1 MNRNQ
6 GFTIPEILL
15 PKKEIDPTKWAVVA
29 CDQFSSEP
37 EYWDSVEK
45 IVGNAPSTLRLT
57 YPEAYLET
65 GSKEERIETINRTMK
80 DYLEN
85 GVFENIGRG
94 LIYIE
99 RTFSDKK
106 KAARKGLILAVDL
119 EYYDYNKGSVSLIRA
134 TEGTIRERIPPRVA
148 IRKNAP
154 IEFPH
159 ILILIDDRSNSVL
172 NAAGEAAKSI
182 VYDFDLMKDSGH
194 LRGSL
199 INDEKETETI
209 CAALNALADKTAFRN
224 RYGSDDVLLFAVGDG
239 NHSLATAKTLW
250 ETRKLSLTAA
260 ERETDPARFAL
271 VEVNNIYDE
280 GIVFEPIHRVLF
292 DADIEALK
300 QAFIRSAGI
309 TLTPCPLNNAD
320 LETLASG
327 TTEKQQFYLFDEKN
341 CWLAQIENPLSTIT
355 AGTVQSVLDA
365 FLKTSDA
372 KIDYIHGVSS
382 TVTLGTHPG
391 NVGIILPNIA
401 KEEFFETVIR
411 DGAFPR
417 KTFSMG
423 EATEKRFYMEGK
435 LIK

>member
-1 MNRNQ
+1 MNRNK
-6 GFTIPEILL
+6 GFIIPEILL
-15 PKKEIDPTKWAVVA
+15 PKKNIDPTKWAVVA

-45 IVGNAPSTLRLT
+45 IVGDAPSTLRLT

-134 TEGTIRERIPPRVA
+134 TEGTIQERIPPRVA

-159 ILILIDDRSNSVL
+159 ILILIDDRNNNVI
-172 NAAGEAAKSI
+172 NAAEKASKNI
-182 VYDFDLMKDSGH
+182 VYDFDLMKNAGH

-199 INDEKETETI
+199 ISDGNDIEKI
-209 CAALNALADKTAFRN
+209 CTALNTLADKAAFRN

-260 ERETDPARFAL
+260 EKETDPARFAL
-271 VEVNNIYDE
+271 VEINNIYDD

-292 DADIEALK
+292 EADIEQLK
-300 QAFIRSAGI
+300 QSFIRSAGI
-309 TLTPCPLNNAD
+309 TLIPRSVDPAK
-320 LETLASG
+320 LEQFASE
-327 TTEKQQFYLFDEKN
+327 TTDKQQFYLFNDRN
-341 CWLAQIENPLSTIT
+341 CWLAQIEKPLSTIT
-355 AGTVQSVLDA
+355 AGTVQSVLDD
-365 FLKTSDA
+365 FLKTA
-372 KIDYIHGVSS
+372 NTKIDYIHGVSS
-382 TVTLGTHPG
+382 TITLGTHPG

>member
-1 MNRNQ
+1 MNQNK

-15 PKKEIDPTKWAVVA
+15 PKENIDLTKWAVVA

-37 EYWDSVEK
+37 AYWDSVEQ

-65 GSKEERIETINRTMK
+65 GSKEARIETINRTMNE
-80 DYLEN
+80 YLNN
-85 GVFENIGRG
+85 GMFRNIGKG
-94 LIYIE
+94 IIYIE

-106 KAARKGLILAVDL
+106 KAPRKGLILAVDL
-119 EYYDYNKGSVSLIRA
+119 EYYDFQKGSVSLIRA
-134 TEGTIRERIPPRVA
+134 TEGTIQERIPPRVA

-159 ILILIDDRSNSVL
+159 ILILIDDRENRVMK
-172 NAAGEAAKSI
+172 AVEKAAKSV
-182 VYDFDLMKDSGH
+182 VYDFDLMKNSGH
-194 LRGSL
+194 LRGSFL
-199 INDEKETETI
+199 SNPQDTDAVCE
-209 CAALNALADKTAFRN
+209 ALNTLADKEAFRN

-250 ETRKLSLTAA
+250 ETRKPSLTAA
-260 ERETDPARFAL
+260 ERETDPARYAL
-271 VEVNNIYDE
+271 VEINNIYDD

-292 DADIEALK
+292 DADTEKLKTAFAQEAGV
-300 QAFIRSAGI
+300 RW
-309 TLTPCPLNNAD
+309 TPCTAD
-320 LETLASG
+320 AAALERFAENVTD
-327 TTEKQQFYLFDEKN
+327 KQKFYLFDKNN
-341 CWLAQIENPLSTIT
+341 CWEASVDTPLSTIT
-355 AGTVQSVLDA
+355 AGTVQTVLDA
-365 FLKTSDA
+365 FLKKENG
-372 KIDYIHGVSS
+372 KIDYIHGIAS
-382 TVTLGTHPG
+382 TLTLGRQPH
-391 NVGIILPNIA
+391 NIGIVLPNIA